1 MPRTS
6 FVQRAQYPHLYNP
19 GFVESQARLVARRV
33 TQQRRQYR
41 DQLRKQR
48 MEANKEASDEDVN

>member
-1 MPRTS
+1 MDMLRTS
-6 FVQRAQYPHLYNP
+6 FVQKAQHPHLYNP

-33 TQQRRQYR
+33 TQQRRQHR

-48 MEANKEASDEDVN
+48 LEATDADED

>member
-1 MPRTS
+1 MDMLRTS
-6 FVQRAQYPHLYNP
+6 FVQKAQHPHLYNP

-33 TQQRRQYR
+33 TQQRRQHR

-48 MEANKEASDEDVN
+48 QEATDAEE